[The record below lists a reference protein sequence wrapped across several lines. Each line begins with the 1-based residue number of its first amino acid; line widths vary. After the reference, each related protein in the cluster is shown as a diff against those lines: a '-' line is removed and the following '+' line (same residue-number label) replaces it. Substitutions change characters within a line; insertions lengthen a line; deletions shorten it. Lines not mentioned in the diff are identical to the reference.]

1 MTSTLTSNQLDA
13 LLDADIAPAVRQMM
27 TAAAAQTPAH
37 LLAPQQVRAAW
48 ESARKPLIRAPH
60 ALDINDS
67 VIDTPVPL
75 EIRVYRPQSSPDT
88 LLPAVVYFHGGGFTN
103 GDLDSQDA
111 CCCAMASLADCAV
124 ISVNY
129 RKLPQHSFPAAF
141 DDAVASIRWLAARAP
156 ELGVDAARIGT
167 GGDSS
172 GANIALAAA
181 LALRGEIAL
190 QALWLAYP
198 IVGTNFETESYIA
211 NAEAPL
217 LTRARC
223 QRILLDYLGSDIA
236 NADWRVAPLLAT
248 DFSGLPAAIVIA
260 AQLDPLRSDAE
271 MFVQRME
278 EAGIHAV
285 RIDAAG
291 MPHAFLRWLE
301 IPGAA
306 RNYAHQSMRILRD
319 LLRR

>member
-1 MTSTLTSNQLDA
+1 MTLPLTPDQFDA
-13 LLDADIAPAVRQMM
+13 LLDPDIAPAVRQM
-27 TAAAAQTPAH
+27 AAASALAPAH
-37 LLAPQQVRAAW
+37 LLTPGQVRAAW
-48 ESARKPLIRAPH
+48 EAARKPLQRQPH
-60 ALDINDS
+60 ALAIDDR

-75 EIRVYRPQSSPDT
+75 EVRCYRPLAAAGT

-111 CCCAMASLADCAV
+111 SCCAMATLADCTV
-124 ISVNY
+124 MSVNY
-129 RKLPQHSFPAAF
+129 RKLPAHTFPAAF
-141 DDAVASIRWLAARAP
+141 DDAVAAVRWLHAHAR
-156 ELGVDAARIGT
+156 ELGVDAARTGM

-181 LALRGEIAL
+181 LALRGELTL

-198 IVGTNFETESYIA
+198 IVGNNFDTASYIA

-223 QRILLDYLGSDIA
+223 QRILSDYFGGDITG
-236 NADWRVAPLLAT
+236 ADWRLAPLLAP
-248 DFSGLPAAIVIA
+248 DVSGLPPAVVLAAE
-260 AQLDPLRSDAE
+260 LDPLRSDAE
-271 MFVQRME
+271 ILVQRLHD
-278 EAGIHAV
+278 AGIHAV
-285 RIDAAG
+285 RIDAVG

-301 IPGAA
+301 APGAA
-306 RNYAHQSMRILRD
+306 RRYVHQSLEILHG

>member
-1 MTSTLTSNQLDA
+1 MTLPLTPDQLDA
-13 LLDADIAPAVRQMM
+13 LLDADIAPAVRQM
-27 TAAAAQTPAH
+27 AAASAAAPAH
-37 LLAPQQVRAAW
+37 LLTPEQVRSAW
-48 ESARKPLIRAPH
+48 EAARKPLVRPPH
-60 ALDINDS
+60 ALEISDR

-75 EIRVYRPQSSPDT
+75 EVRFYRPQAAAGT
-88 LLPAVVYFHGGGFTN
+88 ALPAVVYFHGGGFTN

-111 CCCAMASLADCAV
+111 SCCAMATLADCAV
-124 ISVNY
+124 LSVNY
-129 RKLPQHSFPAAF
+129 RKLPQHRFPAAF
-141 DDAVASIRWLAARAP
+141 DDAVAAVRWLAAHAT

-181 LALRGEIAL
+181 LALRGEIGL

-198 IVGTNFETESYIA
+198 IIGNQFDTESYIA

-223 QRILLDYLGSDIA
+223 QRILSDYFGGDVA
-236 NADWRVAPLLAT
+236 HADWRLAPLLAP
-248 DFSGLPAAIVIA
+248 DVSGLPPAVVLA

-271 MFVQRME
+271 ILVQRLHD
-278 EAGIHAV
+278 AGIHAV

-301 IPGAA
+301 TPGAA
-306 RNYAHQSMRILRD
+306 RRYVHQSLEVLHG

>member
-1 MTSTLTSNQLDA
+1 MTSSLTPEQLDA
-13 LLDADIAPAVRQMM
+13 LLDKDIAPSVRQMQAA
-27 TAAAAQTPAH
+27 TAAAPPH
-37 LLAPQQVRAAW
+37 LLAPAQVRAAW
-48 ESARKPLIRAPH
+48 EAARKPLVRAAH
-60 ALDINDS
+60 ALAIRDALIG
-67 VIDTPVPL
+67 TPAPL
-75 EIRVYRPQSSPDT
+75 EVRFYRPLAAPAGAP
-88 LLPAVVYFHGGGFTN
+88 LPAMVYFHGGGFTN

-111 CCCAMASLADCAV
+111 SCCAMATLADCAV
-124 ISVNY
+124 MSVNY
-129 RKLPQHSFPAAF
+129 RKLPQHAFPAAF
-141 DDAVASIRWLAARAP
+141 DDAVAAVRWLGVHAA
-156 ELGVDAARIGT
+156 ELGVDATRIGA

-181 LALRGEIAL
+181 LALRGELPL

-198 IVGTNFETESYIA
+198 IVGSDFETESYVA

-223 QRILLDYLGSDIA
+223 QRILSDYFGGDISG
-236 NADWRVAPLLAT
+236 ADWRVAPLLAP
-248 DFSGLPAAIVIA
+248 DVSGLPPAVVLA

-271 MFVQRME
+271 LLVQRLQD
-278 EAGIHAV
+278 AGIEAV

-301 IPGAA
+301 TPGAA
-306 RNYAHQSMRILRD
+306 RAYVHQSLEVLHG